1 MLNNISKFFPSH
13 QWKIPFFGLLLA
25 SGIVGFGI
33 VGQQTKPVLSNQ
45 IEKFPSS
52 TAQTIDAP
60 TSTKTALLS
69 RLREVRDQRS
79 QTQTA
84 AFESKNLENLQQ
96 SKLANSTAV
105 RSKLVSSASLSK
117 NVETVATATKEIGV
131 LPTPDFPKKDG
142 IYLYGQS
149 TQPNQPGQGYI
160 VFQKQQARVMGALYT
175 PNSEFSCF
183 QGTVGQSG
191 ELAMTVTSSP
201 GEGLPIQV
209 ATNSKIP
216 KVSDDELFTYA
227 YSVKLQDYNR
237 LNSLSA
243 NDRQILQ
250 ICNQVSEGSYSK
262 LVN

>member
-13 QWKIPFFGLLLA
+13 RWKIPFVGLLLA
-25 SGIVGFGI
+25 SGIVGVGV

-45 IEKFPSS
+45 IEKFPSF

-60 TSTKTALLS
+60 TSTKTPLLS
-69 RLREVRDQRS
+69 RLREVREQRS
-79 QTQTA
+79 QTQSA
-84 AFESKNLENLQQ
+84 AFESKNLEKLDQP
-96 SKLANSTAV
+96 KLANSTIV

-117 NVETVATATKEIGV
+117 NVETVATATKELGV
-131 LPTPDFPKKDG
+131 LPTVNFPKKDG

-149 TQPNQPGQGYI
+149 TQPNQPGEGYI
-160 VFQKQQARVMGALYT
+160 VFQKQQSRVMGALYT

-191 ELAMTVTSSP
+191 ELAMTVTASP
-201 GEGLPIQV
+201 GEGSTTQV
-209 ATNSKIP
+209 STTSKIP
-216 KVSDDELFTYA
+216 KVSDDESFTYA
-227 YSVKLQDYNR
+227 YSVELQDYNR

-243 NDRQILQ
+243 NDRRILR
-250 ICNQVSEGSYSK
+250 ICNQVSNGSYSK